1 MLNRGH
7 YQVLLKPR
15 ITEKASSMSTDEQ
28 STVTFEVPLQAS
40 KTEIREAV
48 ETVFNVEVEQVRTVI
63 VRGKIKRRGRFIGKR
78 PNFKKA
84 IVKLAPG
91 SEIDFFGTAA

>member
-1 MLNRGH
+1 MRSA

-15 ITEKASSMSTDEQ
+15 ITEKASAMSTDEQ
-28 STVTFEVPLQAS
+28 STVTFEVPLQAT
-40 KTEIREAV
+40 KTEIRAAIESA
-48 ETVFNVEVEQVRTVI
+48 FDVEVDQVRTVI

-84 IVKLAPG
+84 IIKLAPG
-91 SEIDFFGTAA
+91 HDIDFFGAV